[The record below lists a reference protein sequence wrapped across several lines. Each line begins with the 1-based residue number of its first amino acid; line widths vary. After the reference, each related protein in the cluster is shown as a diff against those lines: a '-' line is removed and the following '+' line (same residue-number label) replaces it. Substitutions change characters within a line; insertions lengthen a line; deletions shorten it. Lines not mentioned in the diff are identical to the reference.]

1 MRSEYLF
8 DVETESG
15 REERRQLDE
24 QHVPAPVVE
33 GLGDDGGPNGNR
45 GEDRLPRN
53 WRSFFLKQARKK
65 KHGMSEIVNKVLNSK
80 DAPGGIRTHVKMIF

>member
-8 DVETESG
+8 DVETESR
-15 REERRQLDE
+15 REERWQLDE

-53 WRSFFLKQARKK
+53 WRSFFLKQAKK
-65 KHGMSEIVNKVLNSK
+65 KHGTSEMVNTVLNSK
-80 DAPGGIRTHVKMIF
+80 DAPCGIRTHVKMIF